1 MVEAAR
7 ARASTL
13 QDAPLLRIRGLVK
26 QLGGTL
32 AVNNV
37 DFDVDRGEIH
47 ALLGANGAGKTTLIK
62 VLAGIY
68 HPDRGEIMLN
78 GRPLASYDAGPP
90 IAFIH
95 QDLGLISWMTVAEN
109 IALVRGY
116 ERRGPLINWRQVRRA
131 ANQALELLGSDIDP
145 DAPIS
150 SLSRADRSIVA
161 IARALAIDA
170 ELLVLDEPTASL
182 PEAEVAR
189 LFEAL
194 RRLVDRGYG
203 MIYVSHRLDE
213 IFRIAD
219 RVTVLRDGRNVGT
232 REVRDTTPADLI
244 MMIVGR
250 PLGDVFLS
258 APEATARPMLDV
270 RGLRTG
276 PVGPLSFQVMAGEI
290 VALAGLRG
298 AGQSAV
304 GRALAGIMP
313 VDAGDLHLDDAVF
326 TPGNPRTAAGAGVA
340 FATSNREEESLAMTL
355 SVTENLFLNPAIR
368 LRRLWQAMARDTERQ
383 AARALVNRFDIR
395 PPDPDRAAGTL
406 SGGNQQKVVLA
417 RWLGTGERL
426 LILEEP
432 TAGVDVGSK
441 ADIYA
446 MLDEELAQGTGIIMV
461 SSDFDEVA
469 GVCHRALVFNRGQI
483 TVEIPR
489 ERLSVA
495 ELTAAA
501 SGAHVET
508 GASR

>member
-1 MVEAAR
+1 MLEAAGSS
-7 ARASTL
+7 ATL
-13 QDAPLLRIRGLVK
+13 QGAPLLRVRGLVK

-37 DFDVDRGEIH
+37 DFDVERGEIH

-68 HPDRGEIMLN
+68 QPDYGEIALN
-78 GRPLASYDAGPP
+78 GRLLAGYDAKPP

-95 QDLGLISWMTVAEN
+95 QELGLISWMTVAEN
-109 IALVRGY
+109 IALIRGY
-116 ERRGPLINWRQVRRA
+116 ARRGPFIDWRQVRRA
-131 ANQALELLGSDIDP
+131 AHQALELLGSDIDP
-145 DAPIS
+145 DARIS
-150 SLSRADRSIVA
+150 ALSRADRSVVA
-161 IARALAIDA
+161 IARALAIEA

-182 PEAEVAR
+182 PESEVAR
-189 LFEAL
+189 LFDAL

-232 REVRDTTPADLI
+232 RAIQDTTPGDLVLK
-244 MMIVGR
+244 IVGR
-250 PLGDVFLS
+250 PLDEVFLAAPQSS
-258 APEATARPMLDV
+258 AKPMLEV
-270 RGLRTG
+270 QTLCVGSVG
-276 PVGPLSFQVMAGEI
+276 PVSFRVMAGEI

-298 AGQSAV
+298 AGQNAV

-313 VDAGDLHLDDAVF
+313 IDAGALRLDGADF
-326 TPGNPRTAAGAGVA
+326 TPANPKNASRAGVA
-340 FATSNREEESLAMTL
+340 FATSNREEESLGMTL
-355 SVTENLFLNPAIR
+355 TVTENLFLNPATR
-368 LRRLWQAMARDTERQ
+368 QRRTWQAMTHDTERR
-383 AARALVNRFDIR
+383 AASDLIDTFSIR
-395 PPDPDRAAGTL
+395 PPDPNRSVGTL

-446 MLDEELAQGTGIIMV
+446 MLDKELHQGTGIVMV

-469 GVCHRALVFNRGQI
+469 GVCHRALVFNRGRI
-483 TVEIPR
+483 IAEIPR

-495 ELTAAA
+495 ALTSIASAAEI
-501 SGAHVET
+501 GTGVE
-508 GASR
+508 R

>member
-1 MVEAAR
+1 MPEVVR
-7 ARASTL
+7 SPSTPPET
-13 QDAPLLRIRGLVK
+13 PLLSIRGLVK

-37 DFDVDRGEIH
+37 DFDVARGEIH

-68 HPDRGEIMLN
+68 RPDRGEITLD
-78 GRPLASYDAGPP
+78 GRPLAAYDAKPP

-95 QDLGLISWMTVAEN
+95 QDLGLISWMSVAEN

-116 ERRGPLINWRQVRRA
+116 GRRGALIDWRQVRRSA
-131 ANQALELLGSDIDP
+131 QQALELLGSDIDP
-145 DAPIS
+145 DARIS
-150 SLSRADRSIVA
+150 ALSRADRSVVA

-182 PEAEVAR
+182 PESEVAR
-189 LFEAL
+189 LFDAL
-194 RRLVDRGYG
+194 RRLVARGYG
-203 MIYVSHRLDE
+203 IIYVSHRLDE

-232 REVRDTTPADLI
+232 RAVRDTTPSDLVT
-244 MMIVGR
+244 MIVGR
-250 PLGDVFLS
+250 PLGEVFLR
-258 APEATARPMLDV
+258 APAATASPLLDV
-270 RGLRTG
+270 QQFCCGHVG
-276 PVGPLSFQVMAGEI
+276 PVSFQVMAGEI

-298 AGQSAV
+298 AGQNTV
-304 GRALAGIMP
+304 GRALAGIVPMQR
-313 VDAGDLHLDDAVF
+313 GTLRLDGAAF
-326 TPGNPRTAAGAGVA
+326 TPHNPQTAAGAGVA

-355 SVTENLFLNPAIR
+355 TVTENLFLNPTIR
-368 LRRLWQAMARDTERQ
+368 GRRTWQAMTHDTERQ
-383 AARALVNRFDIR
+383 AANGLIDTFSIR
-395 PPDPDRAAGTL
+395 PPDPERSVGTL

-446 MLDEELAQGTGIIMV
+446 MLDEELQRGASVVMV

-483 TVEIPR
+483 IAEIPR

-495 ELTAAA
+495 ELTARAA
-501 SGAHVET
+501 GAAAGDGVE
-508 GASR
+508 R

>member
-1 MVEAAR
+1 MVEAA
-7 ARASTL
+7 STPTTL

-32 AVNNV
+32 AVNDV

-68 HPDRGEIMLN
+68 QPDRGEIALN
-78 GRPLASYDAGPP
+78 SRPLSSYAAGPP

-95 QDLGLISWMTVAEN
+95 QELGLISWMTVAEN

-116 ERRGPLINWRQVRRA
+116 PRRGPLIDWRQVRLA
-131 ANQALELLGSDIDP
+131 ARQALELLGSDIDP
-145 DAPIS
+145 DARIS
-150 SLSRADRSIVA
+150 SLSRADRSVVA
-161 IARALAIDA
+161 IARGLAIDA

-182 PEAEVAR
+182 PESEVAR
-189 LFEAL
+189 LFDAL
-194 RRLVDRGYG
+194 HRLVARGYG

-219 RVTVLRDGRNVGT
+219 RVTVLRDGRNIGT
-232 REVRDTTPADLI
+232 RAVRETTPADLVQ
-244 MMIVGR
+244 MIVGR
-250 PLGDVFLS
+250 PLGEVFLS
-258 APEATARPMLDV
+258 APEATAQPMLEV
-270 RGLRTG
+270 EELRIG
-276 PVGPLSFQVMAGEI
+276 PVGPVSFRVMAGEI

-298 AGQSAV
+298 AGQNAV
-304 GRALAGIMP
+304 GRALAGIVP
-313 VDAGDLHLDDAVF
+313 VQSGALRLGGAGFD
-326 TPGNPRTAAGAGVA
+326 PRNPQSASQAGVA

-355 SVTENLFLNPAIR
+355 TVSENLFLNPAIR
-368 LRRLWQAMARDTERQ
+368 QRREWQPMARGTERQ
-383 AARALVNRFDIR
+383 AASDLIDTFSIR
-395 PPDPDRAAGTL
+395 PPDPDRSVGTL

-426 LILEEP
+426 LVLEEP

-446 MLDEELAQGTGIIMV
+446 MLDEELSRGTGIVMV

-469 GVCHRALVFNRGQI
+469 GVCHRALVFNRGRI
-483 TVEIPR
+483 MAEIPR

-495 ELTAAA
+495 ELTTMA
-501 SGAHVET
+501 SGAGAGT
-508 GASR
+508 GGER

>member
-1 MVEAAR
+1 MVAAAR
-7 ARASTL
+7 ATHAA
-13 QDAPLLRIRGLVK
+13 QGAPLLSVRGLVK

-37 DFDVDRGEIH
+37 DFDVASGEIH

-68 HPDRGEIMLN
+68 RPDRGEITLD
-78 GRPLASYDAGPP
+78 GRPLASYGGKAP

-95 QDLGLISWMTVAEN
+95 QELGLVSWMTVAEN

-116 ERRGPLINWRQVRRA
+116 DRRGALIDWRQVRQA
-131 ANQALELLGSDIDP
+131 AQQALELLGSDIDP
-145 DAPIS
+145 EARIS
-150 SLSRADRSIVA
+150 SLSRADRSLVA
-161 IARALAIDA
+161 IARALALDA

-182 PEAEVAR
+182 PESEVAR
-189 LFEAL
+189 LFAAL
-194 RRLVDRGYG
+194 RRLVARGYG

-213 IFRIAD
+213 IYRIAD

-232 REVRDTTPADLI
+232 RAVRETTPDDLVL
-244 MMIVGR
+244 MIVGR
-250 PLGDVFLS
+250 PVGEVFVS
-258 APEATARPMLDV
+258 APEATARPMLEVED
-270 RGLRTG
+270 LRVGAVG
-276 PVGPLSFQVMAGEI
+276 PVSFRVMAGEI

-304 GRALAGIMP
+304 GRALAGILP
-313 VDAGDLHLDDAVF
+313 IDSGRLRLDGAPF
-326 TPGNPRTAAGAGVA
+326 IPGNSRQATGAGVV
-340 FATSNREEESLAMTL
+340 FATSNREEESLAMPMT
-355 SVTENLFLNPAIR
+355 VAENLFLNPAVR
-368 LRRLWQAMARDTERQ
+368 KRRLWQARPRGVERR
-383 AARALVNRFDIR
+383 AANALVETFSIR
-395 PPDPDRAAGTL
+395 PPDPERAVATL

-446 MLDEELAQGTGIIMV
+446 MLDDELRHGTGIIMV

-469 GVCHRALVFNRGQI
+469 GVCHRALVFNRGRI
-483 TVEIPR
+483 TAEIPH

-495 ELTAAA
+495 TLTAMAA
-501 SGAHVET
+501 GAATET
-508 GASR
+508 GDNR

>member
-1 MVEAAR
+1 MVEAGR
-7 ARASTL
+7 APAAVL
-13 QDAPLLRIRGLVK
+13 QEAPLLSIRGLVK

-37 DFDVDRGEIH
+37 DFDVERGQIH

-68 HPDRGEIMLN
+68 QPDQGEITLD
-78 GRPLASYDAGPP
+78 GRPLASYDAKPP

-95 QDLGLISWMTVAEN
+95 QDLGLISWMSVAEN

-116 ERRGPLINWRQVRRA
+116 ERRGPLIDWRQVRRA
-131 ANQALELLGSDIDP
+131 AHQALELLGSDIDP

-182 PEAEVAR
+182 PESEVAR
-189 LFEAL
+189 LFDAL

-232 REVRDTTPADLI
+232 RDLRGTTPADLI

-250 PLGDVFLS
+250 PLGEVFLS
-258 APEATARPMLDV
+258 APEASARPMLEIQD
-270 RGLRTG
+270 LRTG
-276 PVGPLSFQVMAGEI
+276 PVGPVSFRVMAGEI

-304 GRALAGIMP
+304 GRALAGIVP
-313 VDAGDLHLDDAVF
+313 IDSGTLRLDGAPFIPAD
-326 TPGNPRTAAGAGVA
+326 PRHSAHAGVA

-355 SVTENLFLNPAIR
+355 TVTENLFLNPAIR
-368 LRRLWQAMARDTERQ
+368 QRRLWQAMARDTERQ
-383 AARALVNRFDIR
+383 AARALVARFDIR
-395 PPDPDRAAGTL
+395 PPDPDRSAGTL

-446 MLDEELAQGTGIIMV
+446 MLDEELGQGTGIVMV

-469 GVCHRALVFNRGQI
+469 GVCHRALVFNRGRI
-483 TVEIPR
+483 IAEIPR

-501 SGAHVET
+501 SGAET
-508 GASR
+508 EPGADR